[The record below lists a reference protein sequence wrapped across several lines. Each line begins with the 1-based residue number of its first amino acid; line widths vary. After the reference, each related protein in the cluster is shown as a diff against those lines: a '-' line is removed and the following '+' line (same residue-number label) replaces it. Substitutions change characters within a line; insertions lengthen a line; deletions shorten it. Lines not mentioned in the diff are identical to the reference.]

1 MVIDEL
7 KKTVRMELAHMTE
20 VLHLSVENVAKLY
33 RHGQDCWPLES
44 AGLLFGH
51 LEGSIV
57 TVTRV
62 ELLRNALR
70 SRIRFEID
78 PAVEYEL
85 LLDAE
90 TRGEELV
97 GIFHSHP
104 APPQPSEADLQ
115 NMRLNPVVWLIASR
129 TTGTWTSRAFV
140 LKRRKAVDVPVIL
153 S

>member
-1 MVIDEL
+1 MS
-7 KKTVRMELAHMTE
+7 K

-33 RHGQDCWPLES
+33 SHAQDCLPLES

-51 LEGSIV
+51 LGGSVV

-62 ELLRNALR
+62 ELLKNALR

-78 PAVEYEL
+78 PVTEYEL

-115 NMRLNPVVWLIASR
+115 NMSLNPVVWLIASR
-129 TTGTWTSRAFV
+129 TTGTWLSRAFV
-140 LKRRKAVDVPVIL
+140 LRRRKAVEVPVIL